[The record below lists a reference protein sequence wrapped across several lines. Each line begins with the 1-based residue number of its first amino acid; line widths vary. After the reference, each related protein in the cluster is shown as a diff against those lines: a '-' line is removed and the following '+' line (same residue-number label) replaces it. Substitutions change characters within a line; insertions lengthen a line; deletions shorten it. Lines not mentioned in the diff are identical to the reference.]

1 MNLGESFKTLL
12 TSFGVPT
19 ITITSIFIAVNL
31 FKVFQPITMFSSVI
45 FEQKLFSKEKM
56 FFVKLCRYIFYTLFW
71 MITFTFLGE
80 TLREKLKWEYN
91 EIWSAVSESL
101 IFVIVIF
108 LVSLSVITKPERKLF
123 KLKSNNYFKI
133 FMVCLY
139 LLLLF
144 IFYIQIYLLLAFPQ
158 FKEEFD
164 MLIAAILM
172 FFITCTAIPVITG
185 TVFKSINLTYEKH
198 VFIED
203 EDKNEWFILHP
214 ISKEVILLGD
224 KYDPRLCTKTMVLK
238 LEDLYKK
245 PIKVYKN

>member
-1 MNLGESFKTLL
+1 MYK
-12 TSFGVPT
+12 
-19 ITITSIFIAVNL
+19 I
-31 FKVFQPITMFSSVI
+31 
-45 FEQKLFSKEKM
+45 
-56 FFVKLCRYIFYTLFW
+56 
-71 MITFTFLGE
+71 
-80 TLREKLKWEYN
+80 
-91 EIWSAVSESL
+91 
-101 IFVIVIF
+101 
-108 LVSLSVITKPERKLF
+108 
-123 KLKSNNYFKI
+123 KSNGFFKI

-144 IFYIQIYLLLAFPQ
+144 IFYIQVYLLLAFPQ
-158 FKEEFD
+158 FKEFD
-164 MLIAAILM
+164 MLTAAILM

-185 TVFKSINLTYEKH
+185 IVFKSINLTYEKH

-224 KYDPRLCTKTMVLK
+224 KYDPRLCTKTMVVK

>member
-19 ITITSIFIAVNL
+19 IAITSIFIAVNL
-31 FKVFQPITMFSSVI
+31 FKVFQPITMFSSVV

-56 FFVKLCRYIFYTLFW
+56 FIVKLCKYIFYTLAW
-71 MITFTFLGE
+71 MIIFASLGE
-80 TLREKLKWEYN
+80 TLREKLNWEYN
-91 EIWSAVSESL
+91 RNWSVTAEVL
-101 IFVIVIF
+101 IGIIIIV
-108 LVSLSVITKPERKLF
+108 LVSLNEIRNPERKMY
-123 KLKSNNYFKI
+123 KIKSNGFFKI

-144 IFYIQIYLLLAFPQ
+144 IFYIQVYLLLAFPQ
-158 FKEEFD
+158 FKEFD
-164 MLIAAILM
+164 MLTAAILM
-172 FFITCTAIPVITG
+172 FFITCAAIPVISG
-185 TVFKSINLTYEKH
+185 IIFKSINLTNEKH

-224 KYDPRLCTKTMVLK
+224 KFDPRLCTKTMVVK
-238 LEDLYKK
+238 LEDLYNK